1 MATRTA
7 FRSAVNRAPCT
18 RRQTRQAESRPWV
31 VFVVYRLTT
40 MTAAMGSKHDGPNA
54 SDRYAFISY
63 SRTDRSRVVEEVSAI
78 QAWGFSIWIDDQIR
92 PATEWPERIGNAL
105 QACSLFVLFVTANSI
120 ESRNVRNEVNLAI
133 DEAKP
138 VLAIHLEKTELSPG
152 LRLRLGD
159 IQAIH
164 KQDLP
169 ADRYKRLLRETFAD
183 ALGREPAPEPD
194 PDPHQGKRRDD
205 VDFGQLGL

>member
-1 MATRTA
+1 MTSSHTA
-7 FRSAVNRAPCT
+7 FSE
-18 RRQTRQAESRPWV
+18 Q
-31 VFVVYRLTT
+31 
-40 MTAAMGSKHDGPNA
+40 
-54 SDRYAFISY
+54 DRFAFISY
-63 SRTDRSRVVEEVSAI
+63 SRADKVRVVEEVSAI
-78 QAWGFSIWIDDQIR
+78 RGLGFSVWIDEKIR
-92 PATEWPERIGNAL
+92 PTSEWPETIGNAV

-133 DEAKP
+133 DEGKP

-164 KQDLP
+164 KHDLP
-169 ADRYKRLLRETFAD
+169 PDRYTRLVSETFSQM
-183 ALGREPAPEPD
+183 LGSDPKPPPKSDPSESAP
-194 PDPHQGKRRDD
+194 KDD

>member
-1 MATRTA
+1 
-7 FRSAVNRAPCT
+7 
-18 RRQTRQAESRPWV
+18 
-31 VFVVYRLTT
+31 
-40 MTAAMGSKHDGPNA
+40 MGSKHDGPDT

-183 ALGREPAPEPD
+183 ALRREPAPEPD
-194 PDPHQGKRRDD
+194 PDPNQGKQRDD

>member
-1 MATRTA
+1 M
-7 FRSAVNRAPCT
+7 
-18 RRQTRQAESRPWV
+18 
-31 VFVVYRLTT
+31 
-40 MTAAMGSKHDGPNA
+40 
-54 SDRYAFISY
+54 
-63 SRTDRSRVVEEVSAI
+63 
-78 QAWGFSIWIDDQIR
+78 
-92 PATEWPERIGNAL
+92 
-105 QACSLFVLFVTANSI
+105 
-120 ESRNVRNEVNLAI
+120 
-133 DEAKP
+133 KP

-183 ALGREPAPEPD
+183 ALRREPAPEPD
-194 PDPHQGKRRDD
+194 PDPNQGKQRDD

>member
-1 MATRTA
+1 MSTPM
-7 FRSAVNRAPCT
+7 SSNH
-18 RRQTRQAESRPWV
+18 
-31 VFVVYRLTT
+31 TT
-40 MTAAMGSKHDGPNA
+40 P
-54 SDRYAFISY
+54 SDQDRFAFISY
-63 SRTDRSRVVEEVSAI
+63 SRADRLRVVEEVSAI
-78 QAWGFSIWIDDQIR
+78 RAWGFPVWIDDEIR
-92 PATEWPERIGNAL
+92 PASEWPETIGKAV

-133 DEAKP
+133 EEEKP

-164 KQDLP
+164 RHDLTP
-169 ADRYKRLLRETFAD
+169 DRYRRLVSETFGQTLGAD
-183 ALGREPAPEPD
+183 PEPQPK
-194 PDPHQGKRRDD
+194 PDPAQAERRDD